1 MGGSVCSPRLRVT
14 CLFASRFVPNHL
26 RIADRTVRASLGFL
40 TSSSSQ
46 EKPSVSKVLL
56 TASVIVVRQ
65 TKPVRDVNV
74 QGPGRP
80 RRAERSRG
88 NPDRSYRACT

>member
-65 TKPVRDVNV
+65 AKPARDVNS

-80 RRAERSRG
+80 PPPKKTRG
-88 NPDRSYRACT
+88 TPNHSSSASL